1 LKIEDGLRRYL
12 NQNAVDANRAS
23 LEKRY
28 IMRLFG
34 AVALFSL
41 GLLLATL
48 LGGNLALDANN
59 AGQAVVEAISPRSE
73 VVASSQAPTEDAD
86 ILALLEEDP
95 LAVVAAEEQLLGNLY
110 ERVSPSVV
118 NIAVSNAFGGGT
130 GSGFVLDTNGHIVT
144 NNHVVEGAEQILV
157 RFADETIVEAE
168 LVGAD
173 VDSDLAVIRVDV
185 PTDLLREVRL
195 GDSSTLRVG
204 QRAIAVGNPFGLEQ
218 TMTTGIISAPGR
230 VLRQENGFSLP
241 KLIQTDA
248 AINPGNSGGPLLNA
262 RGEVIGVNTFIFS
275 RSGSSSGVGFAVPVN
290 TVKRVVPSLIATGRY
305 DDPWLGISGLSITPV
320 VARALELPVEQGI
333 LLQEVVP
340 EGPADRAGLRGS
352 YQQTEID
359 EGPLPT
365 GGDIIVAIDGVELRD
380 MDDLIV
386 YLAETTVG
394 QTVTLDILREGERQ
408 SVDLILEERPEP

>member
-1 LKIEDGLRRYL
+1 
-12 NQNAVDANRAS
+12 
-23 LEKRY
+23 
-28 IMRLFG
+28 MRLFG

-41 GLLLATL
+41 GLLLASL
-48 LGGNLALDANN
+48 SGGNLALDANN
-59 AGQAVVEAISPRSE
+59 TGQDIVEAISPRSE
-73 VVASSQAPTEDAD
+73 VVAAAQAPTEGAE

-95 LAVVAAEEQLLGNLY
+95 LALIEAEEQLLGNLY
-110 ERVSPSVV
+110 ERVSPSIV
-118 NIAVSNAFGGGT
+118 NIAVSTAFGGGT

-157 RFADETIVEAE
+157 RFADETLAEAE

-185 PTDLLREVRL
+185 PTDLLREVQL

-320 VARALELPVEQGI
+320 VAGALELPVEQGI

-380 MDDLIV
+380 MDELIV

>member
-1 LKIEDGLRRYL
+1 MRRNP
-12 NQNAVDANRAS
+12 NQDTMDAYHAS
-23 LEKRY
+23 LEERNT
-28 IMRLFG
+28 MRLFG
-34 AVALFSL
+34 AVAVFSL

-48 LGGNLALDANN
+48 LGGNLYLDSDNG
-59 AGQAVVEAISPRSE
+59 GQALVEAISPRSE
-73 VVASSQAPTEDAD
+73 VVAASQVPAAD
-86 ILALLEEDP
+86 GDMLRLLEEDP
-95 LAVVAAEEQLLGNLY
+95 LALVEAEEQLLVNLY
-110 ERVSPSVV
+110 ERVSSSVV
-118 NIAVSNAFGGGT
+118 NIAVSTTFGGGT
-130 GSGFVLDTNGHIVT
+130 GSGFVLDTDGHIVT

-185 PTDLLREVRL
+185 PTDLLREVQL

-230 VLRQENGFSLP
+230 VLRQENGFSQP

-320 VARALELPVEQGI
+320 VAGALELPVEQGI

-340 EGPADRAGLRGS
+340 EGPAARAGLRGS
-352 YQQTEID
+352 YRQTEID

-365 GGDIIVAIDGVELRD
+365 GGDIIVAIDGVEMRD
-380 MDDLIV
+380 MDELIV

>member
-1 LKIEDGLRRYL
+1 
-12 NQNAVDANRAS
+12 
-23 LEKRY
+23 
-28 IMRLFG
+28 MRLFG

-41 GLLLATL
+41 GLLLASL
-48 LGGNLALDANN
+48 SGGNLALDANN
-59 AGQAVVEAISPRSE
+59 TGQDIVEAISPRSE
-73 VVASSQAPTEDAD
+73 VVAAAQAPTEGAE

-95 LAVVAAEEQLLGNLY
+95 LALIEAEEQLLGNLY
-110 ERVSPSVV
+110 ERVSPSIV
-118 NIAVSNAFGGGT
+118 NIAVSTAFGGGT

-157 RFADETIVEAE
+157 RFADETLAEAE

-185 PTDLLREVRL
+185 PTDLLREVQL

-320 VARALELPVEQGI
+320 VAGALELPVEQGI

-365 GGDIIVAIDGVELRD
+365 GGDIILAIDGVELRD
-380 MDDLIV
+380 MDELIV

>member
-1 LKIEDGLRRYL
+1 
-12 NQNAVDANRAS
+12 
-23 LEKRY
+23 
-28 IMRLFG
+28 MRLFG

-48 LGGNLALDANN
+48 SGGNLALDASNT
-59 AGQAVVEAISPRSE
+59 GQDIVEAISPRSE
-73 VVASSQAPTEDAD
+73 VVASAQAPTEDD
-86 ILALLEEDP
+86 EILALLEEDP

-118 NIAVSNAFGGGT
+118 NIAVSTAFGGGT
-130 GSGFVLDTNGHIVT
+130 GSGFVLDANGHIVT
-144 NNHVVEGAEQILV
+144 NNHVVESAEQILV
-157 RFADETIVEAE
+157 RFADETVVEAE

-185 PTDLLREVRL
+185 PTDLLREVQL

-320 VARALELPVEQGI
+320 VAGALELPVEQGI
-333 LLQEVVP
+333 LLQGVVP

-365 GGDIIVAIDGVELRD
+365 GGDIIVAIDGVEMRD
-380 MDDLIV
+380 MDELIV

>member
-1 LKIEDGLRRYL
+1 
-12 NQNAVDANRAS
+12 
-23 LEKRY
+23 
-28 IMRLFG
+28 MRLVG
-34 AVALFSL
+34 TAVFLSL

-48 LGGNLALDANN
+48 LGGNLAID
-59 AGQAVVEAISPRSE
+59 AGQAGQDIAAAISPRSE
-73 VVASSQAPTEDAD
+73 LRASSQVPAADVD
-86 ILALLEEDP
+86 ILRLLEEDP
-95 LAVVAAEEQLLGNLY
+95 LVVVAAEEQLLGNLY
-110 ERVSPSVV
+110 ERVSSSVV
-118 NIAVSNAFGGGT
+118 NIAVSTPFGGGT
-130 GSGFVLDTNGHIVT
+130 GSGFVLDTNGHIAT
-144 NNHVVEGAEQILV
+144 NNHVIEGAEQILV
-157 RFADETIVEAE
+157 RFADETLVEAE

-185 PTDLLREVRL
+185 PADLLKEVQL
-195 GDSSTLRVG
+195 GDSSILRVG

-218 TMTTGIISAPGR
+218 TMTTGIISALGR
-230 VLRQENGFSLP
+230 VVRQESGFSLP
-241 KLIQTDA
+241 QLIQTDA

-275 RSGSSSGVGFAVPVN
+275 PSGSSSGVGFAVPVN

-305 DDPWLGISGLSITPV
+305 EDPWLGISGLSITPV
-320 VARALELPVEQGI
+320 VAGALDLPVEQGI

-340 EGPADRAGLRGS
+340 EGPANRAGLRGND
-352 YQQTEID
+352 QQTEID
-359 EGPLPT
+359 GRLLPT
-365 GGDIIVAIDGVELRD
+365 GGDIIVAIDDVELWD

>member
-1 LKIEDGLRRYL
+1 
-12 NQNAVDANRAS
+12 
-23 LEKRY
+23 
-28 IMRLFG
+28 MRLFG

-408 SVDLILEERPEP
+408 SVDLILEKRPEP